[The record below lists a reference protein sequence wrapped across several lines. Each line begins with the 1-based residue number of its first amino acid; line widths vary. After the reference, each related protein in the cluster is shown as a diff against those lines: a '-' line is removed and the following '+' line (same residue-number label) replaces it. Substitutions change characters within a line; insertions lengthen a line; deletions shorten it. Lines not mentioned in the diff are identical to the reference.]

1 VRERRKTH
9 GAMAARW
16 RRRRPQL
23 PGARRALTLVY
34 GLMGLAALGTVLLSL
49 PFSSTHAPLTLL
61 QALFTSVSAVSG
73 TGLSVIVPGSD
84 LSWFGQFVLM
94 LLMEFGGIG
103 YALTAIV
110 VFRLLGKRVTF
121 QERLTFRD
129 SLALTSARSVLSLS
143 VAILAGILVIEAV
156 GALLLWLNWMRF
168 YGVGWAAWYAVF
180 HSVASFTNSGF
191 DIFVGSAVA
200 QSAPPADLVT
210 VFVMAG
216 LIWLG
221 SIGLPVVSDLLAW
234 PRRRRFTLHTRV
246 TLITAGVL
254 ILAGTI
260 GFLVSEARPPST
272 FTDAPFWQRL
282 LYSFYYSV
290 ASRSAGLVLVPAYTA
305 MTDASVLVMACLMF
319 VGASPAAMGGG
330 ITTSTFAVLV
340 LAMWSFGRGQ
350 RELRA
355 GRRVIPFETL
365 QKAAVILI
373 AALFLNAVV
382 TWLLLLT
389 QEISLQAALV
399 ETVSAFGTVGFS
411 LGATASLNVVGQIII
426 ILLMFCGRLGT
437 LTILIVLARPQ
448 VPAAIEFP
456 EERIL
461 IG

>member
-1 VRERRKTH
+1 
-9 GAMAARW
+9 
-16 RRRRPQL
+16 
-23 PGARRALTLVY
+23 
-34 GLMGLAALGTVLLSL
+34 MGLAALGTLLLSL
-49 PFSSTHAPLTLL
+49 PLSSTGAPLTLP

-84 LSWFGQFVLM
+84 LTFFGQFVLM
-94 LLMEFGGIG
+94 LLMEFGGVG

-110 VFRLLGKRVTF
+110 VFRLIGKHVSF

-129 SLALTSARSVLSLS
+129 SLALTSARSLLNLS
-143 VAILAGILVIEAV
+143 VAILVGVVVIEAV
-156 GALLLWLNWMRF
+156 GAALLWLNWTRF
-168 YGVGWAAWYAVF
+168 YGAGWAAWYAVF

-191 DIFVGSAVA
+191 DLFIGSPVTNDV
-200 QSAPPADLVT
+200 PPADVVT
-210 VFVMAG
+210 VFVVAG

-246 TLITAGVL
+246 TLITAGAL
-254 ILAGTI
+254 ILVGTV
-260 GFLVSEARPPST
+260 GFLISESRPVST
-272 FTDAPFWQRL
+272 FAGEPFWQRL

-290 ASRSAGLVLVPAYTA
+290 ASRSAGLVLLPGYTA
-305 MTDASVLVMACLMF
+305 ITDASVLVMACLMF

-330 ITTSTFAVLV
+330 ITTSTFAVLM
-340 LAMWSFGRGQ
+340 LAMWNFARGQ

-373 AALFLNAVV
+373 AALFLNALV

-389 QEISLQAALV
+389 QDISLQAALV

-411 LGATASLNVVGQIII
+411 LGATGALNVVGQLIIV
-426 ILLMFCGRLGT
+426 LLMFGGRLGT
-437 LTILIVLARPQ
+437 LTILVVLARPHAQ
-448 VPAAIEFP
+448 AAIEYP